1 MAHRDCRG
9 STGGCAYR
17 PQPVRPIFA
26 PEVAAR
32 AILFAATHRRREVWV
47 GFPTVKAT
55 WQAGSRQGW
64 SIVIWRGQQ
73 DSGQLTSEPASP
85 DAPGTPFG
93 VCRRQL
99 GRRGTLRQPGAA
111 SKLADA
117 GDATARQCS
126 GSVARNW
133 LAGGYGAHY
142 GFAGRRSDNARHTES
157 CGLLSR
163 TADCSPCWRC
173 GLH

>member
-17 PQPVRPIFA
+17 PQPVPPIFA

-47 GFPTVKAT
+47 GFPTVKAIL
-55 WQAGSRQGW
+55 AGRLAPGL
-64 SIVIWRGQQ
+64 SIVIWRGQNTAA
-73 DSGQLTSEPASP
+73 SLPASRLHP
-85 DAPGTPFG
+85 T
-93 VCRRQL
+93 RR
-99 GRRGTLRQPGAA
+99 
-111 SKLADA
+111 
-117 GDATARQCS
+117 ATCS
-126 GSVARNW
+126 ESVAGNW
-133 LAGGYGAHY
+133 GAEGRFVNRERHQSWQMLATRQRGSAAGLLLAIGWLGYGAHY